1 MRGSGTFTRF
11 GLLVLALLV
20 GSVTLVA
27 LPRPYQ
33 LAPRL
38 TASAGAWPTYH
49 MDNTRSGNDVNEPAF
64 NAVTNLWTSA
74 QLDGAIY
81 AEPLVVGSTVYVAT
95 ERNSVYALNDSTG
108 AVIWHANIG
117 APVTSGFGC
126 GNINPVG
133 ITSTPVMDIANNI
146 LYAVGVLAPVHDVMV
161 ALNLSTGAIL
171 WHRNIDPATM
181 DPTVQGTRGALA
193 LSGGMVYV
201 PFGGRYGDCGNYN
214 GWVVGVPANSTGTGT
229 ILSAKLTGRG
239 GGIWSPSGPAVDA
252 GTGNLF
258 VATGNTF
265 STAPN
270 FDYGE
275 SVIKLSPT
283 LAVLD
288 YFAPF
293 DWSALNGGDT
303 DLGSIGPAILANGW
317 IFQTGKA
324 GNGYLLNQG
333 NLGGIGGQKFTAHV
347 CPNQTSDATFG
358 GTAYAAPYVYV
369 PCTGGLVALNV
380 NTGAIPSFSMAWQG
394 PSGEAPIVAGGV
406 VWTIDRAGTL
416 LGLDPATGTTRY
428 ALPLVSGTAHFATP
442 SAGGG
447 RIFVGADTHV
457 QAFGNPTGTVTNG
470 GSYKPLTPARILDTR
485 NGTGGFFA
493 PIGSGQSIDV
503 QVTGAGNVPAT
514 GVAAAILNVTVTQ
527 PTTSGYLTVYP
538 TGGGRPLAS
547 SLNFVAGQ
555 TVPNLVEVAL
565 GTGGRV
571 SAFNSSGSTHVVMD
585 VAGWVATPP
594 PGPDGLFNPLPPFRI
609 LDTRVGLGGLAI
621 GPNSS
626 IDVQVTSQGGVP
638 ATGVSAVVLNV
649 TATNPTASSYLTVFP
664 AGATRPTVSN
674 LNFVA
679 RQTVPNR
686 VVVKLGTNGKV
697 TIYNLTGNTDVVA
710 DVGGWF
716 TDATSTAG
724 GSVFYGVT
732 PVRILDTRNGGA
744 PIGPNGTLTVTVG
757 GAGVVP
763 AAAKAV
769 VMNVTVTNTTGS
781 SYLTVWPD
789 LVTKPMASDLNW
801 VAGQTVPNL
810 VIVQLGTNGVIDLYN
825 LQGNTDVVLDVVG
838 WYA

>member
-1 MRGSGTFTRF
+1 MRGLGTFTRF
-11 GLLVLALLV
+11 GLLVVALLV
-20 GSVTLVA
+20 GSVSLLVQ
-27 LPRPYQ
+27 PRPYQ
-33 LAPRL
+33 VAPRL
-38 TASAGAWPTYH
+38 TASPGAWPTYH
-49 MDNTRSGNDVNEPAF
+49 MDNSRSGNDLNEPAF
-64 NAVTNLWTSA
+64 STVNNLWTSA
-74 QLDGAIY
+74 QLDGMIY
-81 AEPLVVGSTVYVAT
+81 AEPLVVGTTVYVAT
-95 ERNSVYALNDSTG
+95 EGNSVYALNASTG
-108 AVIWHANIG
+108 ATIWKANIG

-133 ITSTPVMDIANNI
+133 ITSTPVIDTTNNI
-146 LYAVGVLAPVHDVMV
+146 LYAVGVLAPIHDVMV
-161 ALNLSTGAIL
+161 AVNLTSGAIL
-171 WHRNIDPATM
+171 WQRTIDPATM

-193 LSGGMVYV
+193 LSGGYVYV
-201 PFGGRYGDCGNYN
+201 PFGGRYGDCGNYH
-214 GWVVGVPANSTGTGT
+214 GWVVAVPANGTGN
-229 ILSAKLTGRG
+229 ILSASLTGRG
-239 GGIWSPSGPAVDA
+239 GGIWAPSGPAVDSA
-252 GTGNLF
+252 TGNVF

-265 STAPN
+265 STST

-275 SVIKLSPT
+275 SVIKLSPS

-288 YFAPF
+288 YFAPS
-293 DWSALNGGDT
+293 DWASLNAGDT

-324 GNGYLLNQG
+324 GEGYVLNQG
-333 NLGGIGGQKFTAHV
+333 NLGHIGGQAFTAHV
-347 CPNQTSDATFG
+347 CPGQTADATFG

-369 PCTGGLVALNV
+369 PCTNGVVALNV
-380 NTGAIPSFSMAWQG
+380 NTGATPSFAFAWQG
-394 PSGEAPIVAGGV
+394 VGGEPPIVAGGV

-416 LGLDPATGTTRY
+416 FGLDPATGATRY
-428 ALPLVSGTAHFATP
+428 NLPLISATAHFATP

-457 QAFGNPTGTVTNG
+457 QAFGNPTVTVTNG
-470 GSYKPLTPARILDTR
+470 ASYKPLPPARILDTR
-485 NGTGGFFA
+485 NGTGGFSG

-503 QVTGAGNVPAT
+503 QVAGAALSGVPAT

-527 PTTSGYLTVYP
+527 PTTGGYLTVYP

-565 GTGGRV
+565 GTGGKV

-594 PGPDGLFNPLPPFRI
+594 PTADGLFNSLAPARI
-609 LDTRVGLGGLAI
+609 LDTRSGIGGPTI

-626 IDVQVTSQGGVP
+626 IDVQVTGQGMVP
-638 ATGVSAVVLNV
+638 TTGVAAVVLNV

-664 AGATRPTVSN
+664 AGATRPTASN
-674 LNFVA
+674 LNFLA
-679 RQTVPNR
+679 GQTVPNR
-686 VVVKLGTNGKV
+686 VVVKLSTAGKV

-724 GSVFYGVT
+724 GSVFYGIT
-732 PVRILDTRNGGA
+732 PARILDTRNGGT
-744 PIGPNGTLTVTVG
+744 PIGPNGTLTVSVG

-769 VMNVTVTNTTGS
+769 VMNVTVTNTTLS
-781 SYLTVWPD
+781 SYLTVWPS
-789 LVTKPMASDLNW
+789 LVTQPTASDLNW
-801 VAGQTVPNL
+801 VAGQSVPNL
-810 VIVQLGTNGVIDLYN
+810 VIVQLGTNGSIDLYN